1 MAEFSSLTHKFRANI
16 DGFQAGGNKII
27 KRNRQPLSCA
37 PCRSKKLKCDRG
49 HPCEPCVKRG
59 DQNNCIYGKTA
70 TAPVTA
76 PARPEAGSGNSNGNG
91 NDSGNINT
99 NAQSR
104 GKAQERLRRLEELVM
119 RMVDDNARAS
129 LSSSTSIKDH
139 GAAAD
144 GDGNNSPGIKSGGQ
158 GQGHDETT
166 TESDYVRSTH
176 WSAILENIQELKTA
190 LGSDLRS
197 AKTAMEEAADDG
209 VEPQASEDLFKSAAP
224 LSLSQ
229 ILAQALPPRVQ
240 VDRRLSTY
248 FTARYMMLASI
259 HVPSF
264 QRQYEQFWR
273 TPLETSPLWISILF
287 SVCCISATLT
297 EAVGSEQSTP
307 LEDGGRPSPRMAFLT
322 AAGQCLQLGGY
333 VRPKKYAVEALAIY
347 AQCTYM
353 ATIDPSREVG
363 ALMGILV
370 RLAYRSGYHRDPS
383 HFPHLGVFEGEMR
396 RRTWAMLQQCDLM
409 TSFQMGLPNLIP
421 PSSWDTQLPRNLL
434 DSDFDEHTTTLP
446 PSRPPEDPTPLLYF
460 IAKSRLMTTFGK
472 ICAHVISFRE
482 SSQEEIMA
490 LDAEM
495 RAVYASTPEIL
506 RIRPMAQSYA
516 DPAYLVMVRLNC
528 AFLYQKSLCVLHRKY
543 MTQGW
548 YARYPASTQACL
560 DAATAITKHMLDLH
574 KELQPGGQLYNDRW
588 MLSSF
593 TMNDFYLAC
602 MVLCLG
608 LSIWKKANP
617 GKNVVTEN
625 EDLFKLLKAAFAI
638 CEECTINSNEA
649 RRVTDVL
656 RVVLRQMG
664 SDDTIGEG
672 GKPLASPGKSS
683 TITSHQ
689 QRPQQHP
696 QQLNETRSP
705 MVWPPKPT
713 SSPHQ
718 QGTRLQFGTPST
730 LFPWLSRFN
739 LDPADGSKSGATSSS
754 TQDEMQLHQSNNAGL
769 DSGSVSVPGS
779 GPGPSSFFPFSTPT
793 PTQTPSNTG
802 CQDQNQ
808 NTAFTP
814 DTINPLRG
822 PGPDSASNQ
831 NSTLE
836 NSNTTAAGSADGGG
850 RGIGIGI
857 GLSISDADMVG
868 SGADTGT
875 DMNWNLDWAMSP
887 SGDFD
892 WALIDQWMALPPNCY
907 PYPDP
912 PPPDNPIMVG
922 MDAMDIS
929 TYRST
934 DSGPG
939 PVDGGGGSGGNTD
952 GGGNI

>member
-1 MAEFSSLTHKFRANI
+1 MSGFSSLTHKFRANI

-59 DQNNCIYGKTA
+59 DQGNCIYGKTA

-76 PARPEAGSGNSNGNG
+76 PARAEAGSGNGNN
-91 NDSGNINT
+91 NDSSNTNT

-129 LSSSTSIKDH
+129 VSSLTSIKDH

-144 GDGNNSPGIKSGGQ
+144 GDGNNSSGRGQ
-158 GQGHDETT
+158 GQGQSHDEMTT
-166 TESDYVRSTH
+166 TESEYVRSTH

-190 LGSDLRS
+190 LGSDLRPS
-197 AKTAMEEAADDG
+197 TTDLEDAADDDG
-209 VEPQASEDLFKSAAP
+209 QEPQASEDLFKSAAP

-248 FTARYMMLASI
+248 FNARYMVLASI
-259 HVPSF
+259 HAPSF

-287 SVCCISATLT
+287 SVCCVSATLT

-307 LEDGGRPSPRMAFLT
+307 EDEGRPSPRMAFLT

-333 VRPKKYAVEALAIY
+333 VRPKKYAVEALAVY
-347 AQCTYM
+347 AQCAYM
-353 ATIDPSREVG
+353 ATMDPSREVG

-421 PSSWDTQLPRNLL
+421 PSSWDTQLPHNLL

-446 PSRPPEDPTPLLYF
+446 ASRAAEEPTPLLYF

-472 ICAHVISFRE
+472 ICAHVLSFRE

-602 MVLCLG
+602 MILCLG

-617 GKNVVTEN
+617 GKNVLTEN
-625 EDLFKLLKAAFAI
+625 EDLFQLLKAAFAI

-656 RVVLRQMG
+656 RVVLRQLG
-664 SDDTIGEG
+664 SDDTTAVGD
-672 GKPLASPGKSS
+672 GKALAGSSSS
-683 TITSHQ
+683 TTKPVSHKQRPQQ
-689 QRPQQHP
+689 QRPQP
-696 QQLNETRSP
+696 KESP
-705 MVWPPKPT
+705 IVWPSI
-713 SSPHQ
+713 SSSSTPHQ
-718 QGTRLQFGTPST
+718 QPPFQFGTPST
-730 LFPWLSRFN
+730 LFPWPSRFN
-739 LDPADGSKSGATSSS
+739 LDPAAGSKSGATPSS
-754 TQDEMQLHQSNNAGL
+754 TQDETQQRQSNTTGL
-769 DSGSVSVPGS
+769 DSGSVPVPGS
-779 GPGPSSFFPFSTPT
+779 GSSSFFPFSTATSTHAPT
-793 PTQTPSNTG
+793 NSG
-802 CQDQNQ
+802 EYQNQ
-808 NTAFTP
+808 NTATT
-814 DTINPLRG
+814 DSNNALRG
-822 PGPDSASNQ
+822 PDSDS
-831 NSTLE
+831 
-836 NSNTTAAGSADGGG
+836 NSNSNSIPIASAAAAATTAGGD
-850 RGIGIGI
+850 GI
-857 GLSISDADMVG
+857 GLGADMIQ
-868 SGADTGT
+868 SMDWN
-875 DMNWNLDWAMSP
+875 MNWATSP

-892 WALIDQWMALPPNCY
+892 WALIDQWMALPPN
-907 PYPDP
+907 PPDP
-912 PPPDNPIMVG
+912 MMGQD
-922 MDAMDIS
+922 MD
-929 TYRST
+929 TYAIT
-934 DSGPG
+934 DSSPGPG
-939 PVDGGGGSGGNTD
+939 PVDGGGGGDTATD
-952 GGGNI
+952 AGGGRNI